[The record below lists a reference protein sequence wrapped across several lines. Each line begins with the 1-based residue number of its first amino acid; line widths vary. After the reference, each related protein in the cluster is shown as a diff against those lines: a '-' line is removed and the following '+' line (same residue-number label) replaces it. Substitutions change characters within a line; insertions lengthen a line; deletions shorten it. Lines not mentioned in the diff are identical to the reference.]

1 MCVCGGGC
9 LCLMLVFISIT
20 LCHPSFVISLM
31 GGGGGGESWLLYFN
45 CLTGA
50 L

>member
-1 MCVCGGGC
+1 M
-9 LCLMLVFISIT
+9 CLMLVFISIT

-31 GGGGGGESWLLYFN
+31 GGGGESWLLYFN